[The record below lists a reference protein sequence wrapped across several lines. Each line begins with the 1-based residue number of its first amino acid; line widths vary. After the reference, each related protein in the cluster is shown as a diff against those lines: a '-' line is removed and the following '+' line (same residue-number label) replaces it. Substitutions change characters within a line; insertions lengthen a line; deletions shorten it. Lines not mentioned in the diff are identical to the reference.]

1 MKAAGRAEPW
11 GRARRRRGAQLASGA
26 ARPWRRKVSPAPR
39 DERRS
44 LCHGRAPQPR
54 PRSGRL
60 RRGGAHRGAGARGR
74 GATARCARRRECP
87 LLCPSNFLGGA
98 TRGDVTASAPY
109 TGDNLEASRLC
120 HRSVRDES
128 GARSVGEM
136 GLPQMQALA
145 PYPRS
150 GSHGFTAGH
159 SHSAG
164 NLSAAE
170 PPPRGW
176 CSARDT
182 AFSCRG
188 GRVTV
193 VTPPPLP
200 SATCGLCKPREGTGA
215 ADPQSLNSADQSG
228 DPFSA
233 ARLAPAR
240 RQPCRDTD

>member
-1 MKAAGRAEPW
+1 MRAAGRAEPW

-74 GATARCARRRECP
+74 GATARRARRRECP

-120 HRSVRDES
+120 HQSVRDES

-145 PYPRS
+145 PYPAQVP
-150 GSHGFTAGH
+150 TA
-159 SHSAG
+159 S
-164 NLSAAE
+164 L
-170 PPPRGW
+170 
-176 CSARDT
+176 RDT
-182 AFSCRG
+182 APATAPGTCRLLS
-188 GRVTV
+188 
-193 VTPPPLP
+193 PLP
-200 SATCGLCKPREGTGA
+200 AAGAVPGTRRFPAEA
-215 ADPQSLNSADQSG
+215 AASL
-228 DPFSA
+228 
-233 ARLAPAR
+233 
-240 RQPCRDTD
+240 